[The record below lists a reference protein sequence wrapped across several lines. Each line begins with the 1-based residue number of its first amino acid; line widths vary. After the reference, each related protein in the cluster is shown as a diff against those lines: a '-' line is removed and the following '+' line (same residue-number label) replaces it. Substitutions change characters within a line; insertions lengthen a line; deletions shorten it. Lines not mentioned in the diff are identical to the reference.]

1 MSPIHT
7 QYTAGTLTGTD
18 NDWSDEPRYNSVQ
31 TAPLQLQ
38 DNLTLMSVSMEMDTT
53 ITNQQEHEFVYMDAH
68 DAK

>member
-7 QYTAGTLTGTD
+7 QYTAGTLTGTE

-38 DNLTLMSVSMEMDTT
+38 DNLTLMSVT